1 MENVKYVCGKCRGN
15 GLYREEDRSVGDCC
29 IACKLCGNRYYDS
42 IGRSGVGVAPRK
54 VHFTPAPDQ
63 PPDPDH
69 FETERSQN
77 ILTGHDRIR
86 IATPKKKEGIMP
98 KGKGICKNCGR
109 EKFLLAGLCSVCLK
123 AARGLKGEVRETSLA
138 TIKERIENGD
148 IKRGRPGGT
157 KDPVPAASGKEDPA
171 TRPVETAPPKHDKP
185 KTEGLMKNKLADLN
199 NHLFAQL
206 ERLCDTDLK
215 GDKLQTEIHRS
226 QAITSVAKQ
235 IINNG
240 TLVIHAHK
248 AVSDGLIRDG
258 HKMLGMICG
267 GEEGGK

>member
-1 MENVKYVCGKCRGN
+1 
-15 GLYREEDRSVGDCC
+15 
-29 IACKLCGNRYYDS
+29 
-42 IGRSGVGVAPRK
+42 
-54 VHFTPAPDQ
+54 
-63 PPDPDH
+63 
-69 FETERSQN
+69 
-77 ILTGHDRIR
+77 LTGHDRIR